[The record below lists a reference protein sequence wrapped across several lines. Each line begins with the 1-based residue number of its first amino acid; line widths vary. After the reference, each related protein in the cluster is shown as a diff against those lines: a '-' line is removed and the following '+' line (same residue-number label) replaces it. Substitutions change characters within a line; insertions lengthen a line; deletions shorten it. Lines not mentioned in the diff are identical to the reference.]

1 MIILKQKYITS
12 LKPEEII
19 ECLNEKDNE
28 RWGILKQR
36 KYLINYTETSFRIKR
51 NRYTQFGK
59 FDPSQ
64 VKGILENDGNKTTI
78 DINFQPSKTT
88 IVRLTLVFAIIIIFN
103 IGFKSSV
110 IDILVISIL
119 FSIFIFIFLII
130 SNYSA
135 RNWIEKE
142 LNITRLYK

>member
-1 MIILKQKYITS
+1 MIILNQKYITN
-12 LKPEEII
+12 LRPEEII
-19 ECLNEKDNE
+19 DWLNEKDNE

-36 KYLINYTETSFRIKR
+36 KYLTNFTETSFKIKR

-59 FDPSQ
+59 FEPSQ
-64 VKGILENDGNKTTI
+64 VKGIMEYDGNKTTI
-78 DINFQPSKTT
+78 DIKFQPPKTT
-88 IVRLTLVFAIIIIFN
+88 FVRLTLLFVIIIIFN

-142 LNITRLYK
+142 INITRLFK